1 MHAST
6 MLFCYS
12 GIHFLLCFFPL
23 FFVLLFSM
31 CQIVEDDEQALQ
43 QGVIQVCIF
52 DIITSRVAAAAQ
64 EWFVEV
70 SLCNLFYNFRR
81 EKF

>member
-6 MLFCYS
+6 MIFCYS
-12 GIHFLLCFFPL
+12 GIHFSPVFLFPL
-23 FFVLLFSM
+23 FVLLFSM
-31 CQIVEDDEQALQ
+31 CRIVEDDEQALQ